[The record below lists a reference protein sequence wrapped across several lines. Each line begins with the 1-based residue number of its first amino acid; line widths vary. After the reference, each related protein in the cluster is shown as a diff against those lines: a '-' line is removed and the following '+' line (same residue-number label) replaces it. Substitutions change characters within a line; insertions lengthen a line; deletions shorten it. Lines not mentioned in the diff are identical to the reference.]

1 MVEVNV
7 EEVESSGANGGQ
19 RGWKA
24 FVSCLARP
32 DADVLL
38 RVFAYGRR
46 DKDTL
51 GNQHIT
57 INSLYR
63 RDNAF
68 VIMAI
73 ALVHECLPLITAG
86 EVVGLAAGAINPSVY
101 YTQMLRK
108 RGFQLIWRTL
118 KRVVKEPRVLVSIAQ
133 RDFSGFF
140 RPNKSEEAYSKAAFD
155 VIGVK
160 EEYRNMGV
168 ALQLIKSFLDE
179 LRERRIS
186 EVHFG
191 VLSDNTRLKR
201 FYEMIGFKRLSTHK
215 HPDGG
220 EVDIYGMRFDENPR
234 YGG

>member
-1 MVEVNV
+1 MVEKM
-7 EEVESSGANGGQ
+7 SKSTIKGAVDLHIECFKDSFLTSLD
-19 RGWKA
+19 R
-24 FVSCLARP
+24 
-32 DADVLL
+32 DVLTCMYENYVASEL
-38 RVFAYGRR
+38 GCAYVYIE
-46 DKDTL
+46 
-51 GNQHIT
+51 N
-57 INSLYR
+57 
-63 RDNAF
+63 
-68 VIMAI
+68 
-73 ALVHECLPLITAG
+73 G

-101 YTQMLRK
+101 YNQMLKK
-108 RGFQLIWRTL
+108 RGFQLIWGTL
-118 KRVVKEPRVLVSIAQ
+118 KRVIKEPRVLVSIAQ

-179 LRERRIS
+179 LRERRVS